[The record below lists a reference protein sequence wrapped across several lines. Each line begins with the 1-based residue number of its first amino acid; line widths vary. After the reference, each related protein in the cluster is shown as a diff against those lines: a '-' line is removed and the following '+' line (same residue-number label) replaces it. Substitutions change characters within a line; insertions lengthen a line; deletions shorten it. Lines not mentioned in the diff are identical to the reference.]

1 MAGYLAG
8 DVDEWLYIDIA
19 DQHPDSIRFIRDCE
33 ATIGKEIQILRSQE
47 YCCVEDCVRAFG
59 GFRATNGFAPC
70 TNWLKKRVRKEWE
83 LNIKTTK

>member
-33 ATIGKEIQILRSQE
+33 AAIGQEIQILRSKE
-47 YCCVEDCVRAFG
+47 YSCVEDCVKVFG
-59 GFRATNGFAPC
+59 GFRAPQWIC
-70 TNWLKKRVRKEWE
+70 TMYKLAEKASTKRMGIGTSK
-83 LNIKTTK
+83 I

>member
-33 ATIGKEIQILRSQE
+33 AEIEQEIQILRSKE
-47 YCCVEDCVRAFG
+47 YSCVEDCV
-59 GFRATNGFAPC
+59 
-70 TNWLKKRVRKEWE
+70 KV
-83 LNIKTTK
+83 